1 MHRDA
6 IKPEGMFHSG
16 FFLSMDRTAQPL
28 AAIAC
33 EVSASERKQFAQRR
47 EHFVAA
53 RKPLS

>member
-33 EVSASERKQFAQRR
+33 EVSASQRKQFARLKRR
-47 EHFVAA
+47 EHFVG
-53 RKPLS
+53 RP